1 MNVSKEHHLELAG
14 FSLFTDFSV
23 EQYDGEINTII
34 FLLNFLLWLTHMN
47 YGKQKRLSFG
57 IKLKVG
63 LRFLPAIEFVGL
75 QYADGLP

>member
-1 MNVSKEHHLELAG
+1 MGRLT
-14 FSLFTDFSV
+14 LF
-23 EQYDGEINTII
+23 

-47 YGKQKRLSFG
+47 YGKQKRLPFG

>member
-1 MNVSKEHHLELAG
+1 
-14 FSLFTDFSV
+14 
-23 EQYDGEINTII
+23 
-34 FLLNFLLWLTHMN
+34 MN